1 MKGRRWVAAL
11 TGATRWGRPPYGP
24 PAAAGGRVRRAIWV
38 IAMLLVL
45 LAYAQAG
52 SVAAQEAGQPSRCD
66 NWQLTG
72 RWSAATTEAGRNRS
86 LVNTTL
92 HLVQRGSLLVGRWTP
107 LEGREVVV
115 EGSIAAGIARLTFLK
130 PDAPRYMVLA
140 VASDGTR
147 IGGRWTEPG
156 TEGGEFWARGE
167 AVCLQTAAAPAPPA
181 PGPANA
187 SCLAWDV
194 TGQWGVYWPTGGA
207 RLGNTA
213 GPGTWTL
220 HLWQDQQELVG
231 WYRSADRSA
240 YWPVDGE
247 VLGRRVKV
255 TLRLEETLWV
265 ERNFLLAS
273 HGRSARAYWPTDL
286 GAVGAEVITGQATC
300 GAAMAR

>member
-1 MKGRRWVAAL
+1 MNGRHWAAAL
-11 TGATRWGRPPYGP
+11 PGP
-24 PAAAGGRVRRAIWV
+24 LPLSACVARGKRVAWLI
-38 IAMLLVL
+38 IALLVL
-45 LAYAQAG
+45 LAHAQAG
-52 SVAAQEAGQPSRCD
+52 PVAAQEAERPSRCD

-72 RWSAATTEAGRNRS
+72 SWSAATTEAGKNRS
-86 LVNTTL
+86 LVNTAL

-130 PDAPRYMVLA
+130 PDAPRYLVLS

-156 TEGGEFWARGE
+156 TDGGEFWARGE
-167 AVCLQTAAAPAPPA
+167 AVCPQTPAAAAPPA
-181 PGPANA
+181 PGPTNA

-194 TGQWGVYWPTGGA
+194 TGQWGVYWPTGGI
-207 RLGNTA
+207 RLGNTP

-220 HLWQDQQELVG
+220 HLWQDQQDLIG
-231 WYRSADRSA
+231 WYRSADRTA

-247 VLGRRVKV
+247 VLGRRLKV

-265 ERNFLLAS
+265 ERNFLLSS

-286 GAVGAEVITGQATC
+286 GAVGAEVITGQAAC
-300 GAAMAR
+300 AVPIAR

>member
-1 MKGRRWVAAL
+1 MNGRRWITSPPGPLSTCVERGSRVA
-11 TGATRWGRPPYGP
+11 TGVR
-24 PAAAGGRVRRAIWV
+24 PAAWLAI
-38 IAMLLVL
+38 ALLVV
-45 LAYAQAG
+45 LAHLQAG
-52 SVAAQEAGQPSRCD
+52 PVAAQEAGPPSRCD

-130 PDAPRYMVLA
+130 ADAPRQLVLV

-156 TEGGEFWARGE
+156 TDGGEFWARGE
-167 AVCLQTAAAPAPPA
+167 AVCLQAPATAAPPA
-181 PGPANA
+181 SGPTNA
-187 SCLAWDV
+187 SCLGWDV
-194 TGQWGVYWPTGGA
+194 TGEWGVYWPTGGT

-213 GPGTWTL
+213 GPGAWTL
-220 HLWQDQQELVG
+220 HLWQDQQELIG
-231 WYRSADRSA
+231 WYQSADRTA

-247 VLGRRVKV
+247 VLGRRLKV

-265 ERNFLLAS
+265 ERNFVLSS

-286 GAVGAEVITGQATC
+286 GAVGAEVITGQAAC
-300 GAAMAR
+300 AVPLAQ